1 MVSRRTF
8 VTAAAGAT
16 GTLLG
21 AGALQARAP
30 GSISPP
36 VSQVVS
42 EFLYFDDPVEEFR
55 AHMRMGRD
63 LVAEQGSTLTW
74 YHWIVFVIPGG
85 RRPEPLLRYEGMEF
99 SYFRHLGNN
108 NYRIHAH
115 NVSFPRD
122 LKTNAFTQTVTNP
135 ITGERVDVPV
145 SLLLHDPGTIGGPT
159 GFRNLDGDGSAQN
172 PFRQFRVEN
181 DLIKLDVVRSAPPD
195 WPATHIENSCSW
207 VEFDLFANETITSL
221 PVHFCGHYAYEHPN
235 WLKMPEGMGHL
246 AGFWDGKKLNSAS
259 ELPREFLDRMEREYP
274 ELLEPRWGEFE
285 RKIPFDLTVTGEA
298 P

>member
-1 MVSRRTF
+1 MVNRRTF

-16 GTLLG
+16 GSLLG
-21 AGALQARAP
+21 AGALHGRTP
-30 GSISPP
+30 GSLNPP

-42 EFLYFDDPVEEFR
+42 EFLHFDDPVEAFR
-55 AHMRMGRD
+55 AQMRIERD
-63 LVAEQGSTLTW
+63 LAGEQGTTLAW

-85 RRPEPLLRYEGMEF
+85 RRPEPLIRYEGMEF
-99 SYFRHLGNN
+99 SYFRHLGEN

-115 NVSFPRD
+115 NISFPRD
-122 LKTNAFTQTVTNP
+122 LKTNAFTDSVVNP
-135 ITGERVDVPV
+135 ITGERVEVPV
-145 SLLLHDPGTIGGPT
+145 SLLLHDPGTIGSPS
-159 GFRNLDGDGSAQN
+159 GFRNLAGDGFIQAPYRN
-172 PFRQFRVEN
+172 FRIEN
-181 DLIKLDVVRSAPPD
+181 DLIKMDLVRSAPPD

-221 PVHFCGHYAYEHPN
+221 PAHFCGHYAYEHPK

-246 AGFWDGKKLNSAS
+246 SGFWDGKKLNSVA

-285 RKIPFDLTVTGEA
+285 RKIPFDYTVTGEA